1 MLHDEKEITE
11 KRKAV
16 QKSMGKAVA
25 ECYRKAAR
33 GRHKE
38 IVSDKPAL
46 CTCILYSE

>member
-1 MLHDEKEITE
+1 MKKKEQKKEKT
-11 KRKAV
+11 V

-25 ECYRKAAR
+25 ECYRKVAR

>member
-1 MLHDEKEITE
+1 
-11 KRKAV
+11 
-16 QKSMGKAVA
+16 MGKAVA
-25 ECYRKAAR
+25 ECYRKVAR

>member
-1 MLHDEKEITE
+1 MKKKEQK

-25 ECYRKAAR
+25 ECYRKVAR